1 MKTSSWFSCLVSALA
16 VLLAG
21 CAATNPP
28 QSAASPDLTTKQV
41 TVLYDAF
48 SKSSSMV
55 KDWGFAALVEYGGKR
70 VLFDTGNNAE
80 IFAHNVKAAGV
91 DLKRLDFV
99 VISHRHLDHTSG
111 LNYLLSVN
119 PDVKIYV
126 PLEVL
131 GGVFGTSVPGSF
143 YRRDASLPEHMRYYD
158 DHPPERIVLGSAWV
172 GAKFAPIDKTQEIA
186 PGIYIIS
193 TVSDTPG
200 TKEMRELSLAIRT
213 PGGVVLIAGC
223 SHPGI
228 ERIVEAASEIDKR
241 VKLVFGGFHLP
252 VAKDEEVSRIATTLH
267 DVFKVE
273 RLAPG
278 HCTGEPAFALFQK
291 TWGGQYVYAGVG
303 SVIELP

>member
-16 VLLAG
+16 GLFAG
-21 CAATNPP
+21 CAATTPL

-48 SKSSSMV
+48 GKSSSMV
-55 KDWGFAALVEYGGKR
+55 KE
-70 VLFDTGNNAE
+70 
-80 IFAHNVKAAGV
+80 V

-143 YRRDASLPEHMRYYD
+143 YRRDASLPDHMRYYD

-200 TKEMRELSLAIRT
+200 TREMRELSLAIRT
-213 PGGVVLIAGC
+213 PSGVVLIAGC

-291 TWGGQYVYAGVG
+291 TWGGRYVYAGVG
-303 SVIELP
+303 SVIDLP